1 MVPPETWYPRC
12 SGGDL
17 SPSGVSRNRGTFV
30 SVTSHEASP
39 WRGWSGGAPRSES
52 KSNDCRG
59 QSHIDFIVGSTPLH
73 LYRISGRTI
82 HPHRFYLPRG
92 GRLIA
97 APTIHL
103 FRPTKNC
110 QLSIVHCQF
119 GNNCQLQTRPQPP
132 DSLRCL
138 GAGFITLRFPPALPS
153 GNWRRGN
160 LWCPGR
166 SRWR

>member
-12 SGGDL
+12 SGGNL
-17 SPSGVSRNRGTFV
+17 PPSGVSRNRGTFV

-59 QSHIDFIVGSTPLH
+59 QSHIDFIDESSPLH

-82 HPHRFYLPRG
+82 HPHRFYCHVAG
-92 GRLIA
+92 GRSPPLQYICSVLQK
-97 APTIHL
+97 IV
-103 FRPTKNC
+103 NC
-110 QLSIVHCQF
+110 PLSIV
-119 GNNCQLQTRPQPP
+119 NSEITVNCKPAPNHRILSVVWGRF
-132 DSLRCL
+132 
-138 GAGFITLRFPPALPS
+138 FITLRTPPTLPS
-153 GNWRRGN
+153 GSWRRGN